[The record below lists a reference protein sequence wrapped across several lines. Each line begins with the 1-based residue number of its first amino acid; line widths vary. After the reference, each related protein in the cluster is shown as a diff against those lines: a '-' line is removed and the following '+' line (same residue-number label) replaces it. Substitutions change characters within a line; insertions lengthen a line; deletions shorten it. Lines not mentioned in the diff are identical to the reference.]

1 MNISYRRVEEK
12 DWKKV
17 SELEKSVDS
26 DIYLAYTTEK
36 DVKEYLNKS
45 TVYFI
50 ELDDEPIG
58 TISYEKKS
66 KDHAYL
72 DGLIVHPDYQGHG
85 YATQAVD
92 WLLDK
97 VKNYKKIDLVTHP
110 KNSASIIVYLKN
122 GFVIT
127 GWKDDYFGDGE
138 PRLILEYERNENR

>member
-1 MNISYRRVEEK
+1 MNITYRRAGEK

-50 ELDDEPIG
+50 ELDGEPIG

-66 KDHAYL
+66 KDHAYF

-97 VKNYKKIDLVTHP
+97 VKNHQKIDLVTHP
-110 KNSASIIVYLKN
+110 GNSASVIVYLKN
-122 GFVIT
+122 GFKIK

-138 PRLILEYERNENR
+138 PRVILEYNR